1 MGHGLEVNKK
11 LMQKQAISLEDT
23 RILKT
28 KAVDSFFV
36 LAIRRI
42 LIQLVQTIS
51 SILLARLLFP
61 DVFGLYALLLFF
73 QGIFLLLTDI
83 GLYMSIIQDKK
94 EPTSLELRSVF
105 TVHVIL
111 GIISS
116 IVFWFLVPV
125 LFYLFNHPL
134 DKAHLFV
141 VKLSS
146 LALILNNLKL
156 VPQALLERVINYKR
170 IAIAE
175 VSEIL
180 VFNIFAIY
188 LAFNGFGIASFIWG
202 LVISRFTTAIILFIL
217 RPWQIGFSLT
227 LARLKRFLSFGVPF
241 QVSTVYGTMSGAVAP
256 VVVGGMLGVNA
267 LGLVN
272 WAGGVAGLP
281 RVISEIISRIVLP
294 LGARSQNDPEI
305 LKKTIERAM
314 HLSSVISFPL
324 IALVFVLA
332 KPITYIVFTDKW
344 LPGLGT
350 LYVFSIYGAFA
361 ILQDILVHAL
371 WAIGYSKAVR
381 DITLLSVVL
390 QWIFSFVLVSKLGL
404 IGFSIAWLLTGVN
417 CILLYLELRK
427 RVQIN
432 VITDLLKTLVLSVL
446 TGLAAFLVT
455 LLIPVKSIW
464 HLMGIGSAGLAVYV
478 LGVFYFRKK
487 VWAQDVQL
495 FREMVMYRILQKK
508 IKL

>member
-1 MGHGLEVNKK
+1 
-11 LMQKQAISLEDT
+11 MQKKTEDT
-23 RILKT
+23 RMLKT
-28 KAVDSFFV
+28 KAIDSFFV

-42 LIQLVQTIS
+42 LMQAVQTAS

-61 DVFGLYALLLFF
+61 DVFGLYALVLFF

-94 EPTSLELRSVF
+94 EPTLLELRGIF
-105 TVHVIL
+105 TVHVSL

-116 IVFWFLVPV
+116 IIFWFLVPV

-141 VKLSS
+141 VQMSS
-146 LALILNNLKL
+146 LALIFYNLKL
-156 VPQALLERVINYKR
+156 VPQALLERAINFKR

-180 VFNIFAIY
+180 VFNIGTIY
-188 LAFNGFGIASFIWG
+188 LAFNGFGVASFIWG
-202 LVISRFTTAIILFIL
+202 LILSRFTTVITLFIL
-217 RPWQIGFSLT
+217 RSWRIGFSLN
-227 LARLKRFLSFGVPF
+227 LAHLKRFLSFGVPF
-241 QVSTVYGTMSGAVAP
+241 QASAVYGTMSGAVAP

-281 RVISEIISRIVLP
+281 RVISEIISRILLP

-305 LKKTIERAM
+305 LKKTIERTM

-350 LYVFSIYGAFA
+350 LYIFCIYGVFA

-371 WAIGYSKAVR
+371 WAVGYSKTVR

-390 QWIFSFVLVSKLGL
+390 QWTFSFVLVSKLGL

-417 CILLYLELRK
+417 CVLLYLALRK
-427 RVQIN
+427 KVKIN
-432 VITDLLKTLVLSVL
+432 VISDLLKTLALSVL
-446 TGLAAFLVT
+446 TGLAVFSVT
-455 LLIPVKSIW
+455 LFFPVTSIW
-464 HLMGIGSAGLAVYV
+464 YLMGIGSAGLSVYA
-478 LGVFYFRKK
+478 LSFFYFRKK
-487 VWAQDVQL
+487 VWVQDVQL
-495 FREMVMYRILQKK
+495 VRELVVHRILRKK
-508 IKL
+508 LGTKFN

>member
-1 MGHGLEVNKK
+1 MSKK
-11 LMQKQAISLEDT
+11 AEDT
-23 RILKT
+23 QMLKI

-42 LIQLVQTIS
+42 LIQLVQTVS

-73 QGIFLLLTDI
+73 QGIFLLATDI

-94 EPTSLELRSVF
+94 EPSLFELRSVF
-105 TVHVIL
+105 TVHMFL

-116 IVFWFLVPV
+116 IIFWFLVPV
-125 LFYLFNHPL
+125 LFDLFNHPL

-141 VKLSS
+141 VKISS
-146 LALILNNLKL
+146 LALIFYNLKL
-156 VPQALLERVINYKR
+156 IPQALLERMINYKR

-188 LAFNGFGIASFIWG
+188 LAFNGFGVASFIWG
-202 LVISRFTTAIILFIL
+202 LIISRLTSAIILFIL

-227 LARLKRFLSFGVPF
+227 LAHLKRFLSFGVPF
-241 QVSTVYGTMSGAVAP
+241 QASTVYGTMSGAVAP
-256 VVVGGMLGVNA
+256 VVVGGGLGVNA

-281 RVISEIISRIVLP
+281 RVISEIISRILLP
-294 LGARSQNDPEI
+294 LGARSQDDPEV

-324 IALVFVLA
+324 IALMFVLA

-344 LPGLGT
+344 LPGLGV
-350 LYVFSIYGAFA
+350 LYVFSIYGVFA

-371 WAIGYSKAVR
+371 WAVGYSKTVR
-381 DITLLSVVL
+381 DIALMSVVL
-390 QWIFSFVLVSKLGL
+390 QWIFSFVLVSKFGL
-404 IGFSIAWLLTGVN
+404 IGFSIAWLLTGLN
-417 CILLYLELRK
+417 CVFLYLKLRK
-427 RVQIN
+427 KVQIH
-432 VITDLLKTLVLSVL
+432 IISDLFKTLVLSVL
-446 TGLAAFLVT
+446 VGMLTFFLT
-455 LLIPVKSIW
+455 LLIPVISIW
-464 HLMGIGSAGLAVYV
+464 HLLGIGSVGLAVYA
-478 LGVFYFRKK
+478 LSVFYFRKK
-487 VWAQDVQL
+487 VWLQDVQMIK
-495 FREMVMYRILQKK
+495 EMVIRLRRKPR
-508 IKL
+508 L